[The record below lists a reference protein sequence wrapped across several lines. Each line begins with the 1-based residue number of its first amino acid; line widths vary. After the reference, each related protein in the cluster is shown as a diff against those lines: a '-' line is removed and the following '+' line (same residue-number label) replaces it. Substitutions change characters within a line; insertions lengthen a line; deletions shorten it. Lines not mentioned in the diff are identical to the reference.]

1 MDQKQCGEC
10 QLVINEL
17 EPLRCGFCET
27 FYHISQ
33 QCCGINIRNLKEPLS
48 AGKILF
54 VCNSCRGVLQGRSI
68 RCFIDDQQQQQM
80 QPPSLASLP
89 DQVRQLHDAVAE
101 LSKKVDN
108 FSANPQR
115 NPSLSATPVWPKP
128 GAKRRREDRPDIDV
142 PTVNGTKTIDLSGLS
157 VPSIAPS
164 TPPEK
169 FWLYL
174 SRLNPLIT
182 DNDVQSIVSRCLSL
196 TEPVDVVRLVPRGKV
211 VSSMTFVSFKIGLDP
226 CLKDAALDPDSWPA
240 GLQFREFIDS
250 AKN

>member
-1 MDQKQCGEC
+1 MCVSNTIFDNLSEACGISINFVLSFAVINTLSSHHRIPTRLHLFTVQLRQSRMDQKQCGEC

-48 AGKILF
+48 AEKILF

-108 FSANPQR
+108 FSAKPQR
-115 NPSLSATPVWPKP
+115 NPSLSATPVWP
-128 GAKRRREDRPDIDV
+128 
-142 PTVNGTKTIDLSGLS
+142 
-157 VPSIAPS
+157 
-164 TPPEK
+164 
-169 FWLYL
+169 
-174 SRLNPLIT
+174 
-182 DNDVQSIVSRCLSL
+182 
-196 TEPVDVVRLVPRGKV
+196 
-211 VSSMTFVSFKIGLDP
+211 
-226 CLKDAALDPDSWPA
+226 
-240 GLQFREFIDS
+240 
-250 AKN
+250 